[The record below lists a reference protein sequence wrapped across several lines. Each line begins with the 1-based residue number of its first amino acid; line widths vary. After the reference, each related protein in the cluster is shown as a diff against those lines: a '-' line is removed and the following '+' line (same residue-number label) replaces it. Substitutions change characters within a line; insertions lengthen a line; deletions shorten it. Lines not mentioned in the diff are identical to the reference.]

1 MADPTSR
8 PTPLLET
15 AGSPP
20 ADRVTRLAVAFELG
34 LGLVAIAVAWLVGYP
49 LLATIQPSY
58 PGTALALLSTLP
70 LLGALWGLL
79 TSDWPPIRHLVDE
92 LERSVIPLFRRCTP
106 LQLIAIAAAAGIGEE
121 LLFRGLIQGAIT
133 SAAGPAI
140 GLLTASLLFGLAH
153 AITGTY
159 AVLAAAVGAYLGLL
173 GLLTGGVWVPIVVH
187 ALYDLVALTVSTRSH
202 RTDPQPEEAED
213 EASSR

>member
-8 PTPLLET
+8 PTPLFE
-15 AGSPP
+15 AAASPP
-20 ADRVTRLAVAFELG
+20 GGRVTRLAVAFELG
-34 LGLVAIAVAWLVGYP
+34 LGLVAMVVAWLVGYP
-49 LLATIQPSY
+49 LLTTIRPSV
-58 PGTALALLSTLP
+58 PGSALALLATLP

-79 TSDWPPIRHLVDE
+79 TSNWPPIRRLVDE
-92 LERSVIPLFRRCTP
+92 LERSVIPLFRRCTAI
-106 LQLIAIAAAAGIGEE
+106 QLFAIAAAAGIGEE

-140 GLLTASLLFGLAH
+140 GLFAASLLFGLAH
-153 AITGTY
+153 AITGIY
-159 AVLAAAVGAYLGLL
+159 AVLAAVVGVYLGLL

-202 RTDPQPEEAED
+202 RTDPVPEEAED
-213 EASSR
+213 EASSH

>member
-8 PTPLLET
+8 PTPLLE
-15 AGSPP
+15 AAASPP
-20 ADRVTRLAVAFELG
+20 GGRVTRLAVVFELG
-34 LGLVAIAVAWLVGYP
+34 LGLVAIVVAWLVGYP
-49 LLATIQPSY
+49 LLTTIRPSY
-58 PGTALALLSTLP
+58 PGTALALLATLP

-79 TSDWPPIRHLVDE
+79 TSSWRPIRRLVDE

-106 LQLIAIAAAAGIGEE
+106 IQLFAIAAAAGIGEE

-140 GLLTASLLFGLAH
+140 GLFTASLLFGLAH

-159 AVLAAAVGAYLGLL
+159 AVLAAAVGVYLGLL

-187 ALYDLVALTVSTRSH
+187 ALYDLVALTVSTRSY
-202 RTDPQPEEAED
+202 RPDPLPEEAED
-213 EASSR
+213 EAWPR